1 MSNPSHHAPAHGAHD
16 HAPHHNS
23 RHFWIGSILAI
34 VLTAVPFWLVMTG
47 VLRDMQTTAIL
58 IFALALIQIVV
69 HVVFFL
75 HLDTRSEGGWTL
87 LAFLFT
93 AVIVVLT
100 IGGSIWVMY
109 HLNANMMPMP
119 ADGVAQMHEMSGN
132 H

>member
-1 MSNPSHHAPAHGAHD
+1 MSNSHSPAAHGAHD
-16 HAPHHNS
+16 HGSGHNS

-34 VLTAVPFWLVMTG
+34 VLTAIPFWLVMTG
-47 VLRDMQTTAIL
+47 ILHDVQTTAIL

-93 AVIVVLT
+93 TVIVVVT

-109 HLNANMMPMP
+109 HLNTNMMPMP
-119 ADGVAQMHEMSGN
+119 ADGVAQMHEMSGT

>member
-1 MSNPSHHAPAHGAHD
+1 MSNASHDRAAHGAHG
-16 HAPHHNS
+16 HGETHGS
-23 RHFWIGSILAI
+23 RSHFWIGSILAI
-34 VLTAVPFWLVMTG
+34 VLTAIPFWLVMTG
-47 VLRDMQTTAIL
+47 VLKDPQTTAIL

-69 HVVFFL
+69 HVVYFL

-93 AVIVVLT
+93 VVIVVVT

-119 ADGVAQMHEMSGN
+119 PEAMQHMDGAGH
-132 H
+132 